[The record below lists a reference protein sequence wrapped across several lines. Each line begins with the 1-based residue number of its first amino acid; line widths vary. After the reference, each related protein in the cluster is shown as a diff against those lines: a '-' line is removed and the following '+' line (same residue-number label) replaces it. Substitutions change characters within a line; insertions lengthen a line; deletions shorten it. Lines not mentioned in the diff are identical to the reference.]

1 MSRGLL
7 VHFQEA
13 ARLAGRAA
21 TETFLLP
28 AFLALSAASLLG
40 KPEQAC
46 GLAAAGAACGAFA
59 IPDRLLQDLRR
70 SGALSEALGAPVC
83 GGLLGLIWL
92 LLADLGGLAGGLGV
106 LMLAAPAA
114 DPVPALL
121 PLALLALLFG
131 ALGLLASLLLPERW
145 FLPLHIYLVPFL
157 ALWGAVA
164 PLTGAGFRPELL
176 NPVHLAALAMQG
188 IAAGGPP
195 LIGAGVLV
203 ALATGATAFAADCC
217 RRGVGLR
224 TR

>member
-1 MSRGLL
+1 MSSRRGPRGGGNPPGGRGGGKGIVAERGGSLP
-7 VHFQEA
+7 
-13 ARLAGRAA
+13 RRPGAG
-21 TETFLLP
+21 
-28 AFLALSAASLLG
+28 
-40 KPEQAC
+40 
-46 GLAAAGAACGAFA
+46 GAE
-59 IPDRLLQDLRR
+59 
-70 SGALSEALGAPVC
+70 SGGR
-83 GGLLGLIWL
+83 GGRLGLIWL
-92 LLADLGGLAGGLGV
+92 PLADLGGLAGGLGV